1 MLLQLWKVLSCGQIW
16 KFSKQFNVGKL
27 QATCSIGN
35 CKAGS
40 YIGPPGGTPRLE
52 LRFRKRDE
60 GFEGILWVFA
70 LEYDQQIGQESGSNI
85 YISRSNRKKYRYIKL
100 NLLKRGGPVN
110 FLDAAS

>member
-16 KFSKQFNVGKL
+16 IFSKQFNVGKL

-60 GFEGILWVFA
+60 GFEGNLWFD
-70 LEYDQQIGQESGSNI
+70 LEYDQQIGPESGSNI
-85 YISRSNRKKYRYIKL
+85 YISLGSNRKNI
-100 NLLKRGGPVN
+100 
-110 FLDAAS
+110 

>member
-16 KFSKQFNVGKL
+16 NFSKQFNVGKL

-60 GFEGILWVFA
+60 GFEGNLWFA
-70 LEYDQQIGQESGSNI
+70 LEYDQQIGPESGSNI
-85 YISRSNRKKYRYIKL
+85 YISLGSNRKNI
-100 NLLKRGGPVN
+100 
-110 FLDAAS
+110 